1 MSFENFEHEADIG
14 VRGINLSIE
23 GAFEEAAKAMFNV
36 EIDLKKVRPAR
47 KIKIKCSASN
57 NEELFV
63 EWLNALLASASI
75 HQMVFSKFKVE
86 KISEGKQLKLNGF
99 AWGEKFNAGKHNPK
113 DEVKAATYSQ
123 LKVEKKKIKGKEMW
137 IAQCIVDV

>member
-1 MSFENFEHEADIG
+1 MAYENFEHKADIG
-14 VRGINLSIE
+14 VRGIGKSIE
-23 GAFEEAAKAMFNV
+23 KAFEEAAKAMFEV
-36 EIDLKKVRPAR
+36 EVDIKKVRPSK

-63 EWLNALLASASI
+63 EWLNALLAQAGI
-75 HQMVFSKFKVE
+75 HQLVFSKFKVE
-86 KISEGKQLKLNGF
+86 KIINRKQLKMNGV
-99 AWGEKFNAGKHNPK
+99 AWGEKLNVKKHNPH
-113 DEVKAATYSQ
+113 DEIKAATYSQ